1 MIPTA
6 LGNMVG
12 GGIFVGTAYWYL
24 YLTGEDGVAV
34 SFNIGTL
41 DSAMEAGGPMGSG
54 GSSRRRHHRPS
65 KADEGIPRETTTTT
79 RTNEGETLVGLDPN
93 HLPNSGGYLMS
104 GIGQEL
110 HDASPYAKSYAER
123 AKMKEEESDERV

>member
-12 GGIFVGTAYWYL
+12 GGLFVGTAYWYL

-41 DSAMEAGGPMGSG
+41 DSAMEAGGPMGG
-54 GSSRRRHHRPS
+54 GGSRRRHHRPS

-123 AKMKEEESDERV
+123 AKTKEEEERV